1 MQTPPLLNE
10 TTQESTTYDRFSK
23 IVFNNRLG
31 SNPSVL
37 IQKDRV
43 ALIEGK
49 SLLIDSKPF
58 VLSVN
63 ETNIAETIEFMGEEY
78 SYEWIYG
85 FMNTLCVQVIEKLNQ
100 SVDEPLEDEE
110 NPETGGEELPNEE

>member
-1 MQTPPLLNE
+1 MITPPLLNE

-43 ALIEGK
+43 ASIEGK

-58 VLSVN
+58 VMSVN
-63 ETNIAETIEFMGEEY
+63 ETNKSETIEFMGKEY
-78 SYEWIYG
+78 TYEWIYG
-85 FMNTLCVQVIEKLNQ
+85 FMNALCVQVIDKLNQ
-100 SVDEPLEDEE
+100 NINEPLEEE
-110 NPETGGEELPNEE
+110 EEI

>member
-31 SNPSVL
+31 ASPSVL

-43 ALIEGK
+43 ALIDGK

-58 VLSVN
+58 VMSVN
-63 ETNIAETIEFMGEEY
+63 ETNINETIEFMGQQY
-78 SYEWIYG
+78 TYEWIYG
-85 FMNTLCVQVIEKLNQ
+85 FMNALSMQVIEKLNQ
-100 SVDEPLEDEE
+100 NINTPIEE
-110 NPETGGEELPNEE
+110 EEEI

>member
-1 MQTPPLLNE
+1 MITPPLLLNE

-31 SNPSVL
+31 ASPSVL

-49 SLLIDSKPF
+49 NLLIDSKPF

-63 ETNIAETIEFMGEEY
+63 ETNIAETIGFMGEEY
-78 SYEWIYG
+78 TYEWIYG
-85 FMNTLCVQVIEKLNQ
+85 FMNALCVQVIDKLNQ
-100 SVDEPLEDEE
+100 NIDAPIDEDEE
-110 NPETGGEELPNEE
+110 GI

>member
-31 SNPSVL
+31 ASPSVL

-63 ETNIAETIEFMGEEY
+63 GSNINETIEFMGQQY
-78 SYEWIYG
+78 TYEWIYG
-85 FMNTLCVQVIEKLNQ
+85 FMNALSMQVIEKINQ
-100 SVDEPLEDEE
+100 NINAPFEEDEDEE
-110 NPETGGEELPNEE
+110 EI

>member
-1 MQTPPLLNE
+1 MITPPLLNE
-10 TTQESTTYDRFSK
+10 TSLESTAYDRFSK

-37 IQKDRV
+37 IQKDRM

-63 ETNIAETIEFMGEEY
+63 ETNIAETISFMGEEY

-85 FMNTLCVQVIEKLNQ
+85 FMNALCVQVIDKLSQNINA
-100 SVDEPLEDEE
+100 PIEE
-110 NPETGGEELPNEE
+110 EGNSETGT

>member
-1 MQTPPLLNE
+1 MITPPLLNE

-31 SNPSVL
+31 ASPSVL

-43 ALIEGK
+43 ALIDGK

-63 ETNIAETIEFMGEEY
+63 ETNINETIEFMGQQY
-78 SYEWIYG
+78 TYEWIYG
-85 FMNTLCVQVIEKLNQ
+85 FMNALCVQVIEKLNQ
-100 SVDEPLEDEE
+100 NINEPVDEEEDEE
-110 NPETGGEELPNEE
+110 I

>member
-49 SLLIDSKPF
+49 SLLVDSKPF

-63 ETNIAETIEFMGEEY
+63 AANINETIEFMGVEY
-78 SYEWIYG
+78 TYEWVYG
-85 FMNTLCVQVIEKLNQ
+85 FMNALSMQAIEKLSQNINAPF
-100 SVDEPLEDEE
+100 EEDEE
-110 NPETGGEELPNEE
+110 EEI

>member
-1 MQTPPLLNE
+1 MITPPLLNE
-10 TTQESTTYDRFSK
+10 TTQESIVYDRFSK

-31 SNPSVL
+31 ASPSVL

-63 ETNIAETIEFMGEEY
+63 ETNINETIEYMGQQY

-85 FMNTLCVQVIEKLNQ
+85 FMNALCVQVIEKLNQ
-100 SVDEPLEDEE
+100 NINVPAEEDEE
-110 NPETGGEELPNEE
+110 I

>member
-1 MQTPPLLNE
+1 MITPPLLNE
-10 TTQESTTYDRFSK
+10 VTQESTTYDRFSK

-31 SNPSVL
+31 ASPSVL

-43 ALIEGK
+43 ALIEDK

-63 ETNIAETIEFMGEEY
+63 ETNINETIEFMGEGY
-78 SYEWIYG
+78 TYEWIYG
-85 FMNTLCVQVIEKLNQ
+85 FLNALSMQVIDKLNQ
-100 SVDEPLEDEE
+100 NINEPAEE
-110 NPETGGEELPNEE
+110 EEEI

>member
-10 TTQESTTYDRFSK
+10 TAQESTTYDRFSK

-31 SNPSVL
+31 ASPSVL

-43 ALIEGK
+43 ALIDGK
-49 SLLIDSKPF
+49 NLLIDSKPF

-63 ETNIAETIEFMGEEY
+63 ETNINETIEFMGEEY
-78 SYEWIYG
+78 TYEWIYG
-85 FMNTLCVQVIEKLNQ
+85 FMNALSMQVIEKLNQ
-100 SVDEPLEDEE
+100 NINAPLEEEEEEIPDE
-110 NPETGGEELPNEE
+110 G

>member
-1 MQTPPLLNE
+1 MITPPLLNE

-43 ALIEGK
+43 ALIDGK
-49 SLLIDSKPF
+49 CLSIDSKPF
-58 VLSVN
+58 VLSVD
-63 ETNIAETIEFMGEEY
+63 ETNKSETIEYMGEEY
-78 SYEWIYG
+78 TYEWIYG
-85 FMNTLCVQVIEKLNQ
+85 FMNALSLQAIEKINKTIN
-100 SVDEPLEDEE
+100 EPPEEEEDVEV
-110 NPETGGEELPNEE
+110 